1 MATAKLF
8 QYAILWHP
16 TEKQVKEEGLKS
28 KVLTELTTILA
39 QDQSTASLSA
49 VMQVPKELQNE
60 LDQIEVVIRP
70 F

>member
-16 TEKQVKEEGLKS
+16 TEKQVKDDGLKS

-39 QDQSTASLSA
+39 QDQSTAAMSA
-49 VMQVPKELQNE
+49 AMKVPTDKQNE
-60 LDQIEVVIRP
+60 LDQIEIVIRP